1 MPPGPGAQQR
11 AVLEGQPQQQPPEH
25 GGAAVTERTRLLAD
39 GGGGAPAAGGSNS
52 SIASSH
58 SSRRAFESAPAAAA
72 AAAADTP
79 RRSAIDRENARWMRL
94 TILLCILFLSAG
106 LATYLDAHQLEL
118 LIESLRDAPLAS
130 MLVFTALFGAAV
142 VLLVPGMLLSIG
154 SGAAFGLVSGSTVAW
169 LGTVLGQVGAF
180 LLGRYLLRDVVVAYL
195 EKRVPHFKSVDA
207 SISVDGWRL
216 VLLLRLSPVLPYNLM

>member
-1 MPPGPGAQQR
+1 MLGPAQQR
-11 AVLEGQPQQQPPEH
+11 AVLEEQQLPEQPQQR
-25 GGAAVTERTRLLAD
+25 AVTERTRLLAD
-39 GGGGAPAAGGSNS
+39 GVPAGDSSS

-58 SSRRAFESAPAAAA
+58 STSSSRRAAFESAPPADAAAGA
-72 AAAADTP
+72 A
-79 RRSAIDRENARWMRL
+79 RRNAVDKENARWMRL

-106 LATYLDAHQLEL
+106 LATYLDAKQLEL

-130 MLVFTALFGAAV
+130 MLVFIALFGAAV

-154 SGAAFGLVSGSTVAW
+154 SGAAFGLLSGSIVAW

-180 LLGRYLLRDVVVAYL
+180 LLGRYLLRDVVATYL
-195 EKRVPHFKSVDA
+195 EKRVPHFKSMDA
-207 SISVDGWRL
+207 SISEDGWRL

>member
-11 AVLEGQPQQQPPEH
+11 AVLESQPQQQPSEQGP
-25 GGAAVTERTRLLAD
+25 AAVTERTRLLAD

-58 SSRRAFESAPAAAA
+58 SSRRAFESVPAAA

-79 RRSAIDRENARWMRL
+79 KRSAIDRENARWMRL

-130 MLVFTALFGAAV
+130 MLIFTALFGAAV

-154 SGAAFGLVSGSTVAW
+154 SGAAFGLISGSTVAW

-207 SISVDGWRL
+207 SISEDGWRL